1 MDGVLRLHGQLVSI
15 GRHFEESRLERD
27 LLASAYEQAVPLIR
41 RRGVPLKEF
50 IDNAR
55 VVVEEQP
62 LAAIGG

>member
-1 MDGVLRLHGQLVSI
+1 MDGALRLHGQLVSI

-41 RRGVPLKEF
+41 RHTAPPKKV

-55 VVVEEQP
+55 VAVAEQP
-62 LAAIGG
+62 LAAVGG

>member
-1 MDGVLRLHGQLVSI
+1 MDGALRLHGQLVSI

-27 LLASAYEQAVPLIR
+27 LLASAYEQAVPRVR
-41 RRGVPLKEF
+41 RRGVPPKKV

-55 VVVEEQP
+55 VAVEEHP